1 MNFVIVNGYINEE
14 KLINLYENIMNLKFV
29 YEIFV
34 NENINQINQKF
45 NFIKILLYFNF
56 INIFFI

>member
-1 MNFVIVNGYINEE
+1 MNFVKVTEYINVE

-34 NENINQINQKF
+34 NENVNQINKKF

-56 INIFFI
+56 INISFV

>member
-1 MNFVIVNGYINEE
+1 MNFVKVNEYINVE

-34 NENINQINQKF
+34 NENVNQINKKF

-56 INIFFI
+56 INISFV

>member
-1 MNFVIVNGYINEE
+1 MNFVKVNEYINVE

-34 NENINQINQKF
+34 NENVNQINQKF

-56 INIFFI
+56 INIFFV